1 MDKTEKIIDMIEHP
15 ERYSEDELRSL
26 LIDDAEGRD
35 TYKTICYLNA
45 AMQAEA
51 KPRQHKPLLSLIQNK
66 AAAIAI
72 AVCLIS
78 GLAYATVRIVRPA
91 EQSQQQTE
99 TTSAADT
106 QRPARDM
113 QPAIRVIESAPAVRT
128 YENASLF
135 QIVNDLANA
144 YDVKV
149 TYLSD
154 KAKELRLYYKLDTN
168 KPMEKIIEELNSFE
182 KINIK
187 INGDTLEVE

>member
-1 MDKTEKIIDMIEHP
+1 MIEHP

-51 KPRQHKPLLSLIQNK
+51 KPRRHKPRRHKPLLSLIQNK

>member
-1 MDKTEKIIDMIEHP
+1 MIEHP

-35 TYKTICYLNA
+35 TYETICYLNA

-51 KPRQHKPLLSLIQNK
+51 KPRRHKPLLSLIQNK

-91 EQSQQQTE
+91 EQ
-99 TTSAADT
+99 T

>member
-51 KPRQHKPLLSLIQNK
+51 KPRRLKPLLSLIQNK

>member
-1 MDKTEKIIDMIEHP
+1 M
-15 ERYSEDELRSL
+15 
-26 LIDDAEGRD
+26 
-35 TYKTICYLNA
+35 
-45 AMQAEA
+45 
-51 KPRQHKPLLSLIQNK
+51 
-66 AAAIAI
+66 
-72 AVCLIS
+72 
-78 GLAYATVRIVRPA
+78 
-91 EQSQQQTE
+91 
-99 TTSAADT
+99 
-106 QRPARDM
+106 
-113 QPAIRVIESAPAVRT
+113 RT